1 MRSLV
6 LPFLCVGVGGVP
18 LDELAGVDE
27 EAWRPRRT
35 TADIALGSST
45 RHDLIIHK

>member
-6 LPFLCVGVGGVP
+6 LPFLCVGADGVS

-27 EAWRPRRT
+27 EAWRPAVRRLVMT
-35 TADIALGSST
+35 WYP
-45 RHDLIIHK
+45 LIIY